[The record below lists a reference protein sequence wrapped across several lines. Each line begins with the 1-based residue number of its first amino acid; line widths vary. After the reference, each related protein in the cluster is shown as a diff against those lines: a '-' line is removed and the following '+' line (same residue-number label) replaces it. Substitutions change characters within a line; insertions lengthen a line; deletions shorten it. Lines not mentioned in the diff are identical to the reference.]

1 MVVTVSGARVFLV
14 RVLVALLATI
24 AVVYAGKPLHSQE
37 VESKPAA
44 ENFFAGTVTVC
55 TAGKITVSRIVL
67 GKTEKR
73 DFKLTADTKVEGKL
87 KTNVRVT
94 VRYES
99 GDDAD
104 IATLIVIR
112 ANDSKKK

>member
-1 MVVTVSGARVFLV
+1 MVVRVSGARVFLA
-14 RVLVALLATI
+14 RTLVALIATV
-24 AVVYAGKPLHSQE
+24 AAVYAGKPLRSQE
-37 VESKPAA
+37 VETKPA

-55 TAGKITVSRIVL
+55 TAEKITVSRIVL

-94 VRYES
+94 VRYDSSED
-99 GDDAD
+99 GD